1 VIPNANETAKY
12 PIQIGIPSRSPLT
25 NQGICGADTAFSLD
39 SLEVSVIVTHNLW
52 YNCLRCEYVL
62 YHYQKNSAP
71 QFEKKKEEIMLPE
84 DPDMLA
90 SFLNMK
96 LRDHYPTLDALCE
109 DLELDKEKIVGKL
122 KEADY
127 DYIPARNQFL

>member
-1 VIPNANETAKY
+1 MIQLFTLRICIISLTEEFCTAVY
-12 PIQIGIPSRSPLT
+12 SVLLT
-25 NQGICGADTAFSLD
+25 MMSKQ
-39 SLEVSVIVTHNLW
+39 
-52 YNCLRCEYVL
+52 
-62 YHYQKNSAP
+62 
-71 QFEKKKEEIMLPE
+71 EKSDAGKKEETMLPE
-84 DPDMLA
+84 NPDMLA

-109 DLELDKEKIVGKL
+109 DLELDKEEITKKL

>member
-1 VIPNANETAKY
+1 MCTAEWAESILNY
-12 PIQIGIPSRSPLT
+12 FQLT
-25 NQGICGADTAFSLD
+25 AL
-39 SLEVSVIVTHNLW
+39 
-52 YNCLRCEYVL
+52 
-62 YHYQKNSAP
+62 QKV
-71 QFEKKKEEIMLPE
+71 KEEIMLPS

-96 LRDHYPTLDALCE
+96 LRDQYTSLDALCD
-109 DLELDKEKIVGKL
+109 DLELNKEEIVARL

>member
-1 VIPNANETAKY
+1 MSIFDDEMNKPAMRKE
-12 PIQIGIPSRSPLT
+12 R
-25 NQGICGADTAFSLD
+25 
-39 SLEVSVIVTHNLW
+39 E
-52 YNCLRCEYVL
+52 
-62 YHYQKNSAP
+62 
-71 QFEKKKEEIMLPE
+71 EKMLPE

-96 LRDHYPTLDALCE
+96 LRDHYETLDALCE
-109 DLELDKEKIVGKL
+109 DLELDKEKITAKL

>member
-1 VIPNANETAKY
+1 MREEVVF
-12 PIQIGIPSRSPLT
+12 SDVFLT
-25 NQGICGADTAFSLD
+25 L
-39 SLEVSVIVTHNLW
+39 SVIADHNLW

-62 YHYQKNSAP
+62 YHYQTDSA
-71 QFEKKKEEIMLPE
+71 QEICRFRQIFDKLSADSCLNKEREGNMLPA

-96 LRDHYPTLDALCE
+96 LRDHYATLDALCE
-109 DLELDKEKIVGKL
+109 DLELNKEEIVNKL

>member
-1 VIPNANETAKY
+1 
-12 PIQIGIPSRSPLT
+12 
-25 NQGICGADTAFSLD
+25 
-39 SLEVSVIVTHNLW
+39 
-52 YNCLRCEYVL
+52 
-62 YHYQKNSAP
+62 
-71 QFEKKKEEIMLPE
+71 MLPE

-96 LRDHYPTLDALCE
+96 LRDHE

>member
-1 VIPNANETAKY
+1 MVYVANMNYTIIRWIMHRVI
-12 PIQIGIPSRSPLT
+12 
-25 NQGICGADTAFSLD
+25 
-39 SLEVSVIVTHNLW
+39 
-52 YNCLRCEYVL
+52 
-62 YHYQKNSAP
+62 QK
-71 QFEKKKEEIMLPE
+71 EKEEIMLPS

-96 LRDHYPTLDALCE
+96 LRDHYASLDALCD
-109 DLELDKEKIVGKL
+109 DLELDKEEIVKKL

>member
-1 VIPNANETAKY
+1 
-12 PIQIGIPSRSPLT
+12 L
-25 NQGICGADTAFSLD
+25 
-39 SLEVSVIVTHNLW
+39 SVFVEGQLFKA
-52 YNCLRCEYVL
+52 V
-62 YHYQKNSAP
+62 QK
-71 QFEKKKEEIMLPE
+71 EKEETMLPS

-96 LRDHYPTLDALCE
+96 LRDQYASLDALCD
-109 DLELDKEKIVGKL
+109 DLELNKEEIVAKL